1 MKYGSGFDNW
11 REKIK
16 CDPFGVPQLHLCYC
30 EAV

>member
-16 CDPFGVPQLHLCYC
+16 YDPIGVLQLHCYC